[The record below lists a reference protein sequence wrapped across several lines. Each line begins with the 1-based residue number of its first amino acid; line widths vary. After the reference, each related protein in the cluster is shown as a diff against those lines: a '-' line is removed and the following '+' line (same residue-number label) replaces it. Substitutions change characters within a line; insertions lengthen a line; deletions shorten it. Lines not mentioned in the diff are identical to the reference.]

1 MCVLYHT
8 LQKKKWVTTEKQYA
22 LKGRA
27 FQDAKNVKKNVTAVL
42 KVTLKMEMFPN
53 VEVSLD

>member
-42 KVTLKMEMFPN
+42 KVTLKM
-53 VEVSLD
+53 